1 MRNIYIMSGL
11 PASGKSTWA
20 RNHAAWGDFVC
31 SRNNFRARLRT
42 KYDKQDYYPCSAA
55 QEYFEWAIHLKNI
68 LTSAP
73 GIDVYID
80 QTTLRFSSF
89 KKLIKAIKPALT
101 NDDIINVV
109 FIHTPFHICLARNA
123 IREGY
128 QHVPEETIQ
137 SMAKFRRTDPLTIER
152 ARLEFPNMRFTGIHV
167 TGVNE

>member
-20 RNHAAWGDFVC
+20 RNHAVWGDFVC
-31 SRNNFRARLRT
+31 SRDDFRATLRT

-55 QEYFEWAIHLKNI
+55 QEYFEWALSLKDI
-68 LTSAP
+68 LILAP
-73 GIDVYID
+73 KTDVYID
-80 QTTLRFSSF
+80 QTTMTFGSF
-89 KKLIKAIKPALT
+89 KKLIKAIEPALT
-101 NDDIINVV
+101 NDDTINVV

-128 QHVPEETIQ
+128 QRVPKDIMQ
-137 SMAKFRRTDPLTIER
+137 SMSKSRRRDPLTIER